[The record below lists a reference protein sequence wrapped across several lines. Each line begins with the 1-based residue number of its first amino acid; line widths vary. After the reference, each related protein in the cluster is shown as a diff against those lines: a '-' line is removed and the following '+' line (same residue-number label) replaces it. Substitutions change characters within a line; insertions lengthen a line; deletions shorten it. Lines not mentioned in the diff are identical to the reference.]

1 MFRYILNIMEEIYQ
15 NMTEVISEPGIEN
28 GLRGTFLNQCIVWII
43 YYEYV
48 FKYGTICVIKNKSDS
63 WHLFTHPEKQ
73 SKQKEQLK
81 SHCCLGH
88 LVSGKRICT
97 FMSPEDIITIGKE
110 VMVVLTLQ
118 SQGNT
123 EILVEFLCER
133 QQIICDVI

>member
-1 MFRYILNIMEEIYQ
+1 MEEIHQ
-15 NMTEVISEPGIEN
+15 NITEVISEPGIEN
-28 GLRGTFLNQCIVWII
+28 GLRGTFFNQCIVWII

-63 WHLFTHPEKQ
+63 WHLFTHPEEQ

-81 SHCCLGH
+81 SQSCLGH
-88 LVSGKRICT
+88 LVSGTWIYT
-97 FMSPEDIITIGKE
+97 FVSPEDIITIEKE
-110 VMVVLTLQ
+110 VMAVLTLQ

-123 EILVEFLCER
+123 EILAEILFER